1 MQAKR
6 AEFGL
11 DSDAR
16 VAAAPIAAPIAAVEP
31 RDERPAPAA
40 ASLGTLHGADRPAKP
55 APAPP
60 PPTPANEALAYGCLV
75 VGKDVHVAGSLTIP
89 GSVRVEGRIDGKI
102 DAGEVVVLAGGTII
116 GEIYCAQATLHGT
129 VRGEIHCTERLTIT
143 ANAIVEGE
151 VHYYRDIAVA
161 SGAHSLNCTLTF
173 REDPAPLHNMA
184 PTLDKLAP
192 IFDKSPPVD
201 GTGERDL
208 ARELLPSQSSLMS
221 RLFGSGK
228 TH

>member
-16 VAAAPIAAPIAAVEP
+16 VAAAAIAAVEP

-55 APAPP
+55 APAPS

-75 VGKDVHVAGSLTIP
+75 VGKDVHVAGSLTVP

-143 ANAIVEGE
+143 ANAVVEGE
-151 VHYYRDIAVA
+151 LHYYRDIAVA

-184 PTLDKLAP
+184 PALDKLA
-192 IFDKSPPVD
+192 PVD